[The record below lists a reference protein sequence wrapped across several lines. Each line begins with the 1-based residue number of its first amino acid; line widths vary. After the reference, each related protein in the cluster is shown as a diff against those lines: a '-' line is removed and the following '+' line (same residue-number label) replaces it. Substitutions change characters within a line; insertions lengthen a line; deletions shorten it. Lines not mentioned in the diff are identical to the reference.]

1 MSVSFLG
8 LVLTLMLVGEGRMM
22 GWDGGLRWGF
32 WGDPGVDYTA
42 HLCMFGCDRE
52 ISDVLLMKA
61 SD

>member
-1 MSVSFLG
+1 
-8 LVLTLMLVGEGRMM
+8 MLVGEGRMM